1 MSLSPRSKGELSLM
15 RKSGEITAKALKAVL
30 KAVKAGIT
38 LIELDKIAE
47 AEIKK
52 NGAQPG
58 FMTVPGYKWAT
69 CVTINHEVVHGIP
82 RDIKLAKGDLFS
94 VDVGALL
101 NGWHTDAAW
110 SVIVG
115 YESGVKDQE
124 KTDPSTSSQDDFSA
138 KNRFLKAG
146 EEAMWQGINQARSGN
161 RIGDI
166 GASMQKVV
174 EGAGY
179 SVVRS
184 LVGHGIG
191 KKLHEDP
198 EVPGFGKAGKGLPLK
213 KDMTIAIEA
222 IYNQGGPDVVLDKDG
237 WTISSVDGSLGGLF
251 EQTVAV
257 AKNGPIVLTPYL

>member
-1 MSLSPRSKGELSLM
+1 MSLSPRTKSQLELM
-15 RKSGEITAKALKAVL
+15 RKSGEITAKALKAVI
-30 KAVKAGIT
+30 KAVKPGIT

-47 AEIKK
+47 AEIRSL
-52 NGAQPG
+52 GAQPS
-58 FMTVPGYKWAT
+58 FMTVPGYHWTT

-82 RDIKLAKGDLFS
+82 RDIKLANGDLFS
-94 VDVGALL
+94 VDVGAVL

-115 YESGVKDQE
+115 NVKDEAKE
-124 KTDPSTSSQDDFSA
+124 K
-138 KNRFLKAG
+138 FLKAG
-146 EEAMWQGINQARSGN
+146 EEAMWQGINQARAGCK
-161 RIGDI
+161 IGDI
-166 GASMQKVV
+166 GAAMQKVV

-198 EVPGFGKAGKGLPLK
+198 EVPGFGRPGRGIPLK

-222 IYNQGGPDVVLDKDG
+222 IYNQGGPDVVLDPDG
-237 WTISSVDGSLGGLF
+237 WTISSKDGTWGGLF
-251 EQTVAV
+251 EMTVIVGGEQAE
-257 AKNGPIVLTPYL
+257 VLTDWRKV

>member
-30 KAVKAGIT
+30 KAVKPGIT
-38 LIELDKIAE
+38 LVDLEKVAMD
-47 AEIKK
+47 EILRL
-52 NGAQPG
+52 GAKPG
-58 FMTVPGYKWAT
+58 FATVPGYKWAT
-69 CVTINHEVVHGIP
+69 CLTVNNEVVHGIP
-82 RDIKLAKGDLFS
+82 RPIELKKGDLFS
-94 VDVGALL
+94 VDVGAVL

-115 YESGVKDQE
+115 HESGVMDQE
-124 KTDPSTSSQDDFSA
+124 RTK
-138 KNRFLKAG
+138 FLKAG
-146 EEAMWQGINQARSGN
+146 EEAMWQGINQARSGS

-166 GASMQKVV
+166 GAAMQRVV

-198 EVPGFGKAGKGLPLK
+198 EVPGFGKPGKGLPLK

-222 IYNQGGPDVVLDKDG
+222 IYNQGEPDVVLDPDG
-237 WTISSVDGSLGGLF
+237 WTILTKDGTWGGLF
-251 EQTVAV
+251 EMTVIVGGEEAE
-257 AKNGPIVLTPYL
+257 VLTDWRKV

>member
-1 MSLSPRSKGELSLM
+1 MSLSPRSKGELVLM

-30 KAVKAGIT
+30 KAVKPGIT

-47 AEIKK
+47 AEILKL
-52 NGAQPG
+52 GAKPS
-58 FMTVPGYKWAT
+58 FMTVPGYSWTT

-82 RDIKLAKGDLFS
+82 RDIKLVTGDLFS
-94 VDVGALL
+94 VDVGAVL

-110 SVIVG
+110 SVMVG
-115 YESGVKDQE
+115 QESGVKDQE
-124 KTDPSTSSQDDFSA
+124 KT
-138 KNRFLKAG
+138 KFLKAG

-166 GASMQKVV
+166 GAAMQKVV

-198 EVPGFGKAGKGLPLK
+198 EVPGFGRAGKGLPLK

-222 IYNQGGPDVVLDKDG
+222 IYNQGGPDVVLDPDG
-237 WTISSVDGSLGGLF
+237 WTISSKDGTWGGLF
-251 EQTVAV
+251 EMTVIVGGEEAE
-257 AKNGPIVLTPYL
+257 VLTDWRKV

>member
-1 MSLSPRSKGELSLM
+1 MSLSPRPKSQLDLM

-30 KAVKAGIT
+30 KAVKPGIT

-47 AEIKK
+47 AEIRKL
-52 NGAQPG
+52 GAEPG
-58 FMTVPGYKWAT
+58 FMTVPGYHWAT

-82 RDIKLAKGDLFS
+82 RDIKLQKGDLFS
-94 VDVGALL
+94 VDVGAMY

-115 YESGVKDQE
+115 HELSIKSQE
-124 KTDPSTSSQDDFSA
+124 KNQDLD
-138 KNRFLKAG
+138 KKIHFLRAG
-146 EEAMWQGINQARSGN
+146 EEAMWQGISQARSGN
-161 RIGDI
+161 KIGDI
-166 GASMQKVV
+166 GAAMQKVV

-191 KKLHEDP
+191 RKLHEDP
-198 EVPGFGKAGKGLPLK
+198 EVPGFGKPGRGLPLK

-222 IYNQGGPDVVLDKDG
+222 IYNAGGPDVVLDQDG
-237 WTISSVDGSLGGLF
+237 WTISSKDGSWGGLF
-251 EQTVAV
+251 EMTVIVGGEEAE
-257 AKNGPIVLTPYL
+257 VLTDWRKV

>member
-1 MSLSPRSKGELSLM
+1 MSLSPRTSSQLNLM

-30 KAVKAGIT
+30 SAVKPGIT

-47 AEIKK
+47 AEIRKL
-52 NGAQPG
+52 GAQPG
-58 FMTVPGYKWAT
+58 FMTVPGYLWTT

-94 VDVGALL
+94 VDVGAVF

-115 YESGVKDQE
+115 ERVKGEGESDK
-124 KTDPSTSSQDDFSA
+124 A
-138 KNRFLKAG
+138 RFLKAG

-166 GASMQKVV
+166 GAAMQKVV

-198 EVPGFGKAGKGLPLK
+198 EVPGFGRAGRGLPLK

-222 IYNQGGPDVVLDKDG
+222 IYNRGGPDVVLDPDG
-237 WTISSVDGSLGGLF
+237 WTISSKDGTWGGLF
-251 EQTVAV
+251 EMTVIVGGEEAE
-257 AKNGPIVLTPYL
+257 VLTDWRKV

>member
-1 MSLSPRSKGELSLM
+1 MSLSPRSKGELELM

-30 KAVKAGIT
+30 KAVKPGGS

-47 AEIKK
+47 AEIRRL
-52 NGAQPG
+52 GAQPS
-58 FMTVPGYKWAT
+58 FMTVPGYSWTT
-69 CVTINHEVVHGIP
+69 CLTINNEVVHGIP
-82 RDIKLAKGDLFS
+82 REIVLKKGDLFS
-94 VDVGALL
+94 CDIGAVL

-115 YESGVKDQE
+115 DEKDAAKE
-124 KTDPSTSSQDDFSA
+124 K
-138 KNRFLKAG
+138 FLKAG
-146 EEAMWQGINQARSGN
+146 EQAMWQGISQASSGS

-166 GASMQKVV
+166 GAAMQKVV

-198 EVPGFGKAGKGLPLK
+198 EVPGFGKPGKGLPLK

-222 IYNQGGPDVVLDKDG
+222 IYNQGEPDVVLDNDG
-237 WTISSVDGSLGGLF
+237 WTISTKDGSWGGLF
-251 EQTVAV
+251 EMTLIVGGEEAE
-257 AKNGPIVLTPYL
+257 VLTDWRKV